1 MAEIIM
7 LIIVSPFLIGLIA
20 LPICLCVYLIKKGK
34 K

>member
-7 LIIVSPFLIGLIA
+7 FLIVSPFLIGVIA
-20 LPICLCVYLIKKGK
+20 LPICLCYYFIKKGK